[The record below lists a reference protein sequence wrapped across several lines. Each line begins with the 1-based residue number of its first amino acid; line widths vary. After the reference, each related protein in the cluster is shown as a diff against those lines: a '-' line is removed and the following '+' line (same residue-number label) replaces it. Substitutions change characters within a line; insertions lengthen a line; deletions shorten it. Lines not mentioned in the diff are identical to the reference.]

1 MTPAGALGTK
11 TRLHFNSAHS
21 ARQKTLMRFGWFAH
35 RLFLV
40 AIGAATL
47 LSVSGCT
54 VGPSQ
59 TSVTSTGKPPDV
71 DPFLRLD
78 QRATTDASHVTR
90 LPPVN
95 PAAGAAPTGELSLV
109 AHHEPVEIVLAEGL
123 RAGAS
128 NSSPPG
134 ALHLAN
140 AQSASELPS
149 ADAFPIDLSGALR
162 LGGANNLQI
171 ELARQRVR
179 EAETHWT
186 EARAALLPSLWLGVG
201 YNKHDGRL
209 QETEGPILEVSRNSL
224 FVGGGAGLD
233 GSSVAGGSSGP
244 SRLVLNL
251 SLADA
256 AFEPLVGL
264 QLLDAEE
271 AAESATVNDALL
283 AIATAYFDLV
293 EAHSHLANAHDALDA
308 AEEMVELATL
318 FAEEGQGSLS
328 EKYRAEAE
336 QAHWRQTVEDA
347 HRHATAR
354 SAELARL
361 LHLGGGV
368 TLVPVEDRMVPV
380 EMVEE
385 STSVEA
391 LVATGLQARP
401 EMAQYQSLVDAAVT
415 RVRQECLRP
424 WLPYIQLGASA
435 GAFGGGPSSQFDNQS
450 GRSDVDVLAVWE
462 LKNLGL
468 GNISLRRRRASQM
481 HQAEVEA
488 EAVQDKIIAEII
500 TAAADVGSY
509 RRQIDSTG
517 EGVAAADKSYQANL
531 ERIREAEGLPIE
543 LLQAVRARAASQN
556 AHTVAISNYN
566 RAQFH
571 LLRALGRPPGVAD
584 GETVTE

>member
-1 MTPAGALGTK
+1 
-11 TRLHFNSAHS
+11 
-21 ARQKTLMRFGWFAH
+21 MRFGWFP
-35 RLFLV
+35 RRIFLV
-40 AIGAATL
+40 AVGIAAL
-47 LSVSGCT
+47 LSVSGCA

-59 TSVTSTGKPPDV
+59 TSVTSTGKPPTV

-78 QRATTDASHVTR
+78 QRAITDTGQVTR
-90 LPPVN
+90 LPPVD
-95 PAAGAAPTGELSLV
+95 AVAGAAPAGETLLV
-109 AHHEPVEIVLAEGL
+109 VHHEPVELVLAEGSSV
-123 RAGAS
+123 AAS
-128 NSSPPG
+128 NSVPPG
-134 ALHLAN
+134 ALRLAN
-140 AQSASELPS
+140 AQNASELSSP
-149 ADAFPIDLSGALR
+149 DTFPIDLSGALR

-171 ELARQRVR
+171 ELARQRVL

-186 EARAALLPSLWLGVG
+186 EARAALLPSLWFGVG

-209 QETEGPILEVSRNSL
+209 QETEGSVLEISRNSL

-264 QLLDAEE
+264 QRLDAEE
-271 AAESATVNDALL
+271 AAESATVNDTLL

-293 EAHSHLANAHDALDA
+293 EAHSHSANAHDALDT
-308 AEEMVELATL
+308 AEDMVELATL

-336 QAHWRQTVEDA
+336 QAHWRQRVEDA
-347 HRHATAR
+347 QRKATAR

-361 LHLGGGV
+361 LHLDGGV
-368 TLVPVEDRMVPV
+368 TLIPVEDRMVPV

-385 STSVEA
+385 STQVEE

-424 WLPYIQLGASA
+424 WLPYVQVGVSA
-435 GAFGGGPSSQFDNQS
+435 GSFGGGPSSQFDSQS
-450 GRSDVDVLAVWE
+450 GRSDVDLLAVWE

-468 GNISLRRRRASQM
+468 GNISLRRRRESQM
-481 HQAEVEA
+481 YQAEVEA

-509 RRQIDSTG
+509 RRQIESTG
-517 EGVAAADKSYQANL
+517 EGVDAADKSYQANL

-566 RAQFH
+566 RAQFR
-571 LLRALGRPPGVAD
+571 LLRALGRTPGEFSD
-584 GETVTE
+584 Q